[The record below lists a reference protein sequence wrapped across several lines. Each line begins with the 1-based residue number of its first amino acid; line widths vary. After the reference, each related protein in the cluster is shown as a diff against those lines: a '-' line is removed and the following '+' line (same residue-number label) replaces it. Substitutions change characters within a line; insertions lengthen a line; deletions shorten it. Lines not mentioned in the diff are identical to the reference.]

1 MAVRALLLVAGLAVL
16 LVAGLEASPQRPDFT
31 DADQADNQR
40 PYGSKYNAHPGKVA
54 GNKRHNTQRDCSVEC
69 VMQGLDKDRHSVVTV
84 TQPRPHVF
92 ASEACLLPERL

>member
-1 MAVRALLLVAGLAVL
+1 MAVRALLLVAGLAV